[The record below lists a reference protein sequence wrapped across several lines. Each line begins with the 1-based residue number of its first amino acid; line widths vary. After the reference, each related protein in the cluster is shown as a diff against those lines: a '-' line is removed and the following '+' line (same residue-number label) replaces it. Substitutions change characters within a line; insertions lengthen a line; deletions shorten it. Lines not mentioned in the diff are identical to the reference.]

1 MKQKIVILYNELI
14 SNTPDELDVISQRD
28 LVKEACE
35 NLNHEVVCLTVGTHL
50 MNDIERV
57 REENPDLVFNL
68 VEATWGK
75 GELIYFAP
83 ALLNSFKLP
92 YSGVPL
98 DALFVTTNKVLP
110 ALLNSFKLPYSGV
123 PLDALFVTT
132 NKVLAK
138 KLMRY
143 NNLPTADFF
152 AMNELDQL
160 HPDKTYIA
168 KPIWEEASVGIS
180 ADYIFKTSEKNK
192 MEIIQQLSV
201 SHYFVEEFIDGREF
215 NVSILADKNGL
226 EVLPPAEMIFSG
238 YFDDKPKIVGYK
250 AKWDED
256 SEEYKQTNRAFGT
269 LENNQK
275 LKEKLRTICEQAW
288 TVFNLK
294 GYVRIDF
301 RVDTNDNVYILEIN
315 GNPCISPDSGF
326 VAAIQQ
332 LGYTNEMMISRI
344 LADLN

>member
-75 GELIYFAP
+75 GELIYFA
-83 ALLNSFKLP
+83 
-92 YSGVPL
+92 
-98 DALFVTTNKVLP
+98 P

>member
-35 NLNHEVVCLTVGTHL
+35 NLNHEVVCITVGTHL

-75 GELIYFAP
+75 GELIYFA
-83 ALLNSFKLP
+83 
-92 YSGVPL
+92 
-98 DALFVTTNKVLP
+98 P